1 MHDIQHDSAAAHVQ
15 ASHSPADHSPLPY
28 GLFVKVWVAL
38 LLLTCVTVASSLSWP
53 GRVGT
58 AVAMAI
64 TPVKA
69 ALVLFFFM
77 HLKYE
82 PPIFRAM
89 FLSAVAILAVFMG
102 LTFFDY
108 LWR

>member
-1 MHDIQHDSAAAHVQ
+1 MSDTTSAAAH
-15 ASHSPADHSPLPY
+15 APLPY
-28 GLFVKVWVAL
+28 ALFVKVWAAL
-38 LLLTCVTVASSLSWP
+38 ILLTCVTVTASMTWP
-53 GRVGT
+53 GHVGT

-82 PPIFRAM
+82 PPIFRVM
-89 FLSAVAILAVFMG
+89 FLAAVSILAIFMG

-108 LWR
+108 LFR